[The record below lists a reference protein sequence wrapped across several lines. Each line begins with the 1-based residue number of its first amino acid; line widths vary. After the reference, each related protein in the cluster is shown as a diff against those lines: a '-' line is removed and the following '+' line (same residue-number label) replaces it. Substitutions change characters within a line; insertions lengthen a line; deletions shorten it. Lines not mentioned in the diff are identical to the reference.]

1 MRLPDFIL
9 ANVEPILEEWESF
22 ARSIWPGP
30 AASPLIL
37 RDHAADML
45 RAVAADM
52 KSSQTDT
59 QQADKSMGLAEGGQT
74 RRGKSSDRV
83 DDASNLHA
91 RSRLSSGFELRELVA
106 EYRALRASV
115 IQLWLADSPET
126 ASRDL
131 QDIIRFNE
139 GIDQLLAESVACFVR
154 TVDASRECFLG
165 ILGHDL
171 RSPLA
176 GATMIAHLMAE
187 SPTLDSQGLQ
197 LTTTLRTS
205 LDAMDHLIRDLLDF
219 TGTRLGAKMEVTP
232 RPMDLQPLC
241 REVLEEMKA
250 AHPLRA
256 FVFVHAGDAELVG
269 EWDARRLRQLI
280 SNLLGNAV
288 QHGSNSTPVTLAATS
303 TEAGVLLEFRNSGP
317 PIPEE
322 LLGVIFDPMKR
333 RQNSGTTAPAGS
345 VGLGLYIAREV
356 AEAHGGSITV
366 VSANDETVFN
376 VRLPRR
382 QPGSEAAEHG

>member
-9 ANVEPILEEWESF
+9 ANLEPIVEEWESF

-30 AASPLIL
+30 TASPLIL

-45 RAVAADM
+45 RAVAMDM
-52 KSSQTDT
+52 KSSQTES
-59 QQADKSMGLAEGGQT
+59 QQADKSMGLGEGGQSK
-74 RRGKSSDRV
+74 RGKSSDRV

-115 IQLWLADSPET
+115 IQLWLGEVTERGPH
-126 ASRDL
+126 DL

-139 GIDQLLAESVACFVR
+139 GVDQLLAESVACFVR

-171 RSPLA
+171 RNPLA
-176 GATMIAHLMAE
+176 GATMVAHLLEE
-187 SPTLDSQGLQ
+187 SQTPDPHFLK
-197 LTTTLRTS
+197 LTATLRTS

-219 TGTRLGAKMEVTP
+219 TGTRLGARMEVTP
-232 RPMDLQPLC
+232 RLMELQPLC

-250 AHPLRA
+250 VHPSRT
-256 FVFVHAGDAELVG
+256 FVFVYGGEADLAG

-280 SNLLGNAV
+280 SNLLGNGV
-288 QHGSNSTPVTLAATS
+288 QHGSASTPVTLAVS
-303 TEAGVLLEFRNSGP
+303 TTDIGVILEFRNSGP
-317 PIPEE
+317 AIPDE
-322 LLGVIFDPMKR
+322 LLGVIFDPMRR
-333 RQNSGTTAPAGS
+333 RQSPGTTSPAGS

-366 VSANDETVFN
+366 ASAAHETIFT

-382 QPGSEAAEHG
+382 SIDGQTGAL

>member
-9 ANVEPILEEWESF
+9 ANVEPIVKEWESF

-30 AASPLIL
+30 TATQLIL

-45 RAVAADM
+45 RAVAMDM
-52 KSSQTDT
+52 KSSQTDS
-59 QQADKSMGLAEGGQT
+59 QQADKSMGLGEGGQS

-115 IQLWLADSPET
+115 IQLWLGDSPET
-126 ASRDL
+126 GPHDI

-171 RSPLA
+171 RNPLA
-176 GATMIAHLMAE
+176 GATMIAHLLEE
-187 SPTLDSQGLQ
+187 SPTLDAHCLQ
-197 LTTTLRTS
+197 MTATLRTS

-219 TGTRLGAKMEVTP
+219 TGTRLGARMVVTP
-232 RPMDLQPLC
+232 RLMEIQPLC
-241 REVLEEMKA
+241 REVLDEMKA
-250 AHPLRA
+250 VHPSRT
-256 FVFVHAGDAELVG
+256 FVFVYSGEVDLAG

-288 QHGSNSTPVTLAATS
+288 QHGSAATPVTLAVTS
-303 TEAGVLLEFRNSGP
+303 SETGVLLEFRNSGP
-317 PIPEE
+317 AIPDE
-322 LLGVIFDPMKR
+322 LLGVIFDPMRR
-333 RQNSGTTAPAGS
+333 RQTSGTIAPVGS

-366 VSANDETVFN
+366 VSDKNETVFT
-376 VRLPRR
+376 VGLPRR
-382 QPGSEAAEHG
+382 SPGKKPA